1 MTEKRIRE
9 ILASVASGKVGAEAA
24 FDALKDLPFEDL
36 GFAKLDSHRTM
47 RRGVPE
53 VVFGENKT
61 VAQMATIA
69 TRVVKTG
76 ANLIITRLAADKAHA
91 LKRKIPRLKYLADP
105 R

>member
-9 ILASVASGKVGAEAA
+9 SLAAVASGKSGADAA

-36 GFAKLDSHRTM
+36 EFAKLDSHRTM

-61 VAQMATIA
+61 VDQIA
-69 TRVVKTG
+69 AIGTRVVKTG
-76 ANLIITRLAADKAHA
+76 ANLIITYHAKDAARW
-91 LKRKIPRLKYLADP
+91 LVGER
-105 R
+105 

>member
-9 ILASVASGKVGAEAA
+9 ILGAVASGKLDAEAA
-24 FDALKDLPFEDL
+24 FSALKDLPFEDL

-61 VAQMATIA
+61 VEQIA
-69 TRVVKTG
+69 AIGTRS
-76 ANLIITRLAADKAHA
+76 NTRSFKRVPS
-91 LKRKIPRLKYLADP
+91 KSPPRKIA
-105 R
+105 